1 MDFLMEG
8 ALDWVFTIYLFGS
21 FSQIILSLVIS
32 IVPSVEWRY
41 YVLSLWRDLI
51 TTSEIQV
58 FIEIYLYCLQMMY
71 RSFQIF
77 S

>member
-1 MDFLMEG
+1 MEG
-8 ALDWVFTIYLFGS
+8 ALDWVFAIYLLSNFD
-21 FSQIILSLVIS
+21 QIILSVIS
-32 IVPSVEWRY
+32 IFPSVEWRY
-41 YVLSLWRDLI
+41 HVLSLWRDLI

-58 FIEIYLYCLQMMY
+58 FTEIYLYCLQVMY